1 MSRREEVEKLKED
14 LKLRLDMTGDVREG
28 DAIIDRLAAMAL
40 SSIPD
45 RYVPMEEVTEG
56 WWSCVRSCSRTI
68 VKVHRSFHGSLR
80 VSVVNCDTPLPLEWF
95 TDFLPVPAWCV
106 EGTGQ

>member
-1 MSRREEVEKLKED
+1 MSREEIEYLADRILNGIGSSSATLRDCAKESLDKLVE
-14 LKLRLDMTGDVREG
+14 
-28 DAIIDRLAAMAL
+28 MA
-40 SSIPD
+40 SIPV
-45 RYVPMEEVTEG
+45 RYTPREEVTEG